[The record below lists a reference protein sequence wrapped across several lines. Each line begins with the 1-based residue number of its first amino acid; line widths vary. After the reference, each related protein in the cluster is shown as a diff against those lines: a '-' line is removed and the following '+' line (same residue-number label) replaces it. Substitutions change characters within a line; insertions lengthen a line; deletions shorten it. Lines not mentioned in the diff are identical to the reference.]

1 MAEEVGTHIY
11 VFWAIYA
18 AEIAAGIL
26 SNAFIVCVNSLD
38 WINGKRLNSCDLNM
52 FALGLSNVGHSCFS
66 GLFIFSNFLYP
77 QIYMV
82 DYVFEAV
89 YVLIIFSGLSSSWL
103 TACLCLFYCVKI
115 IHFKSG
121 PLAWLKMKIDT
132 ALPWLILVAEV
143 ISFTCSVSGIW
154 AFTKL
159 FPKNYTTALT
169 GNISTN
175 AVLFKKNT
183 CYIIS
188 SLIPSILL
196 PFLIVLGTTIGIMW
210 SLCRHTNQMEQNMA
224 VSSSSLK
231 VHRRAACTM
240 MGLLLVYL
248 SFYVAQVVLTI
259 GIMSVMRTEY
269 WGTFILVL
277 AFSPVQS
284 VLLILG
290 NSKLKQNCHK
300 LSHLMLCK
308 GRH

>member
-11 VFWAIYA
+11 VFYAIYA

-52 FALGLSNVGHSCFS
+52 FALGLSNAGQSCFS
-66 GLFIFSNFLYP
+66 GLFISSSFLYP
-77 QIYMV
+77 QIFMV
-82 DYVFEAV
+82 NYVFEAV
-89 YVLIIFSGLSSSWL
+89 YALSIFTSLSSSWL

-132 ALPWLILVAEV
+132 VLPWLILVAEV
-143 ISFTCSVSGIW
+143 ISFTCSFSGIW

-159 FPKNYTTALT
+159 FPKNDTTALR
-169 GNISTN
+169 GNISSK
-175 AVLFKKNT
+175 AAEFQKNT
-183 CYIIS
+183 RHIVS
-188 SLIPSILL
+188 FFIPSIIL

-210 SLCRHTNQMEQNMA
+210 SLCRHTRQMKQKMA
-224 VSSSSLK
+224 VASSSLK
-231 VHRRAACTM
+231 IHRRATGTM
-240 MGLLLVYL
+240 MGLLVLYL
-248 SFYVAQVVLTI
+248 SFYVANVLLTI
-259 GIMSVMRTEY
+259 GILTGVEI
-269 WGTFILVL
+269 WGIVILVL
-277 AFSPVQS
+277 AFSPVES

>member
-11 VFWAIYA
+11 VFHAIYA
-18 AEIAAGIL
+18 AEIAAGIV

-38 WINGKRLNSCDLNM
+38 WINGKRLNSCDQIM
-52 FALGLSNVGHSCFS
+52 FALGLSNAGHSCIC
-66 GLFIFSNFLYP
+66 GLFIFSRFLYP
-77 QIYMV
+77 QTYMV
-82 DYVFEAV
+82 DYVNVAV
-89 YVLIIFSGLSSSWL
+89 CALSNFSGLSSSWL

-132 ALPWLILVAEV
+132 VLPWLILVAEV
-143 ISFTCSVSGIW
+143 ISFTCSFPGVW
-154 AFTKL
+154 AFNKL
-159 FPKNYTTALT
+159 FPKNDTTALT
-169 GNISTN
+169 GNISAN
-175 AVLFKKNT
+175 AAQFKQDT
-183 CYIIS
+183 MDFVS
-188 SLIPSILL
+188 VLIPSFLL
-196 PFLIVLGTTIGIMW
+196 PFLIVLGTTLCIIW
-210 SLCRHTNQMEQNMA
+210 SLCRHTRQMEQNMA
-224 VSSSSLK
+224 VGSSSLK

-240 MGLLLVYL
+240 MGLLLLYL
-248 SFYVAQVVLTI
+248 SFYVANVLLTI
-259 GIMSVMRTEY
+259 GMLTGVEY
-269 WGTFILVL
+269 WGTLILLL

>member
-11 VFWAIYA
+11 VFYAIYA

-38 WINGKRLNSCDLNM
+38 WINGKRLNSCDQIM
-52 FALGLSNVGHSCFS
+52 FALGLSNAGHSSIC
-66 GLFIFSNFLYP
+66 GLFISSSFLYP

-82 DYVFEAV
+82 DYVFQLV

-103 TACLCLFYCVKI
+103 TVSLCLFYCVKI

-132 ALPWLILVAEV
+132 VMPWLILVAEV
-143 ISFTCSVSGIW
+143 ISFTCSLPGIW
-154 AFTKL
+154 AFNKQ

-175 AVLFKKNT
+175 AVVFRKNT
-183 CYIIS
+183 QYVIS
-188 SLIPSILL
+188 ALMPSIVP
-196 PFLIVLGTTIGIMW
+196 PFLIVLVTTVCVIW
-210 SLCRHTNQMEQNMA
+210 SLCRHTCQMEQNMA

-231 VHRRAACTM
+231 VHRRAAFTM
-240 MGLLLVYL
+240 MGLLLLCL
-248 SFYVAQVVLTI
+248 SFYVAQVIITI
-259 GIMSVMRTEY
+259 DILKVRSAEY
-269 WGTFILVL
+269 WGTFILVS

-300 LSHLMLCK
+300 LSHLML
-308 GRH
+308 